1 MIGHLQRNKVK
12 DVVPLADMIQSLDSL
27 RLAEE
32 IEKQC
37 AKIDKIMPVL
47 IEVNISREA
56 NKTGVYMEE
65 CPAFVKQCMQYKHLD
80 VQGLMCVGP
89 LDADRDR
96 IEECFERMNILFHK
110 LQSEYGSEQ
119 IRYLSMG
126 MSDDYPIA
134 LKHGSNMIRLGTVIF
149 GKRNYSI

>member
-47 IEVNISREA
+47 IEVNISRRSKQDWCVYGRMSCLC
-56 NKTGVYMEE
+56 KTVH
-65 CPAFVKQCMQYKHLD
+65 AV
-80 VQGLMCVGP
+80 
-89 LDADRDR
+89 
-96 IEECFERMNILFHK
+96 
-110 LQSEYGSEQ
+110 
-119 IRYLSMG
+119 
-126 MSDDYPIA
+126 
-134 LKHGSNMIRLGTVIF
+134 
-149 GKRNYSI
+149 